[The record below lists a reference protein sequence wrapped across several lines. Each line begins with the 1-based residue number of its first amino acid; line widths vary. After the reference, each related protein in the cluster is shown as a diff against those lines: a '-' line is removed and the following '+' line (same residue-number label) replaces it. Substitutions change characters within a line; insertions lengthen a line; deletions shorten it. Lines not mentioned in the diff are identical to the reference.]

1 MTARQILCKILELN
15 QNKEQEK
22 CEIEDNNNNSISPED
37 RDLYNEIG
45 IKLLNLFTYIVYQ
58 LWNG

>member
-1 MTARQILCKILELN
+1 VTARQILCKILELN
-15 QNKEQEK
+15 QIKEQEK

-37 RDLYNEIG
+37 SEIG
-45 IKLLNLFTYIVYQ
+45 IQLLNQFTYIVYQ